1 MLGYTALILE
11 RSGKIP
17 WEATC
22 DVYTV
27 LLAHTCTISDYELY
41 WRLFFPIGS
50 KRAKGRG
57 RIEMTTLAGPRS
69 QKAVSR
75 CRRLRVGRAK
85 RDQVKDGQG
94 SKSEQINTIAALGS
108 IPRTQSPCVIP
119 PEINHEATLP
129 SKPTPSSVNYEN
141 RVIVICR
148 KSRMGDGISDLFTP
162 K

>member
-1 MLGYTALILE
+1 MFILYCLH
-11 RSGKIP
+11 IL
-17 WEATC
+17 
-22 DVYTV
+22 V
-27 LLAHTCTISDYELY
+27 LYQTMSYIGV
-41 WRLFFPIGS
+41 FFSPLES
-50 KRAKGRG
+50 MRAKGRG

-85 RDQVKDGQG
+85 RDQVKEGQG
-94 SKSEQINTIAALGS
+94 SKSELINTIAALGS
-108 IPRTQSPCVIP
+108 IPRRQSPCVVP

-129 SKPTPSSVNYEN
+129 FKSTPSSVNYED